1 MMSRYPDRT
10 LVSPATAGI
19 NIPWMDEF
27 MAECEL
33 LGCRIDYLATHD
45 YSKDR
50 NATKT
55 INVRCQ
61 FKLCRYSIMFQRLRE
76 YSERYGGLKIWF
88 TEFAVR
94 NVSWKRIGDRPPDI

>member
-1 MMSRYPDRT
+1 MITSRYPDRT

-61 FKLCRYSIMFQRLRE
+61 FNF
-76 YSERYGGLKIWF
+76 
-88 TEFAVR
+88 V
-94 NVSWKRIGDRPPDI
+94 DIQSCSRGCENTASAMAA

>member
-1 MMSRYPDRT
+1 MVMVMVMVMVTVMVMMMVMVMARYPDRT
-10 LVSPATAGI
+10 LVSPATAGAHTD
-19 NIPWMDEF
+19 WMDEF

-55 INVRCQ
+55 INVSC
-61 FKLCRYSIMFQRLRE
+61 
-76 YSERYGGLKIWF
+76 
-88 TEFAVR
+88 
-94 NVSWKRIGDRPPDI
+94 

>member
-1 MMSRYPDRT
+1 MITSRYPDRT

-61 FKLCRYSIMFQRLRE
+61 FNFDICSRYLFNHVPEVARIQRALWRPEDLVHRICSQKCKLE
-76 YSERYGGLKIWF
+76 EDGG
-88 TEFAVR
+88 
-94 NVSWKRIGDRPPDI
+94 